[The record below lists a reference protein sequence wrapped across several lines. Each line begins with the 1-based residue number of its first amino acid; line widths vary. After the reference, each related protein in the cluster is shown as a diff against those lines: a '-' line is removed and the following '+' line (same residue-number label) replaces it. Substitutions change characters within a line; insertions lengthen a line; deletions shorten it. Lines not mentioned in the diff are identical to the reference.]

1 MYLRARRFNEG
12 FELEVKSK
20 FKVFSWQF
28 TQVVS
33 LQKAVISRKAK
44 VGSRKERVLALR
56 G

>member
-1 MYLRARRFNEG
+1 MYLRARRFNKG

-33 LQKAVISRKAK
+33 LQSDLSLQKAVYS
-44 VGSRKERVLALR
+44 LQ
-56 G
+56 

>member
-1 MYLRARRFNEG
+1 MYLRARRFNKG

-33 LQKAVISRKAK
+33 LQLA
-44 VGSRKERVLALR
+44 VGSLKQVLGASY
-56 G
+56 